1 MSTVEKESVQI
12 RRCEECEEDL
22 ELKKENFA
30 CVRGTHA
37 NFERICRRCKKTLEA
52 KAKMQALE
60 AAAVE
65 KFIEV
70 GGTGGS
76 DVPHTS
82 EMLESMMRVFGGTN
96 GFANLVAKQY
106 FDCKPGSRLR
116 NSTLEM
122 VTRLA
127 TKNTEHGGAKKPM
140 ELMTEEELEEQITQR
155 IQNAALFQQSRRIIN
170 AAAES
175 TPARDLFVSDGRDQ
189 AVAGRVEC
197 ETGGIT
203 EALPA
208 DASAEVDARFTSQ

>member
-1 MSTVEKESVQI
+1 MSTAEKESVQI

-37 NFERICRRCKKTLEA
+37 NFERICRKCKKTLEA

-189 AVAGRVEC
+189 TVAGRVEC
-197 ETGGIT
+197 ETGGIS